1 MSVGADVGSKVYII
15 KPSDPRNSVVWVQ
28 ATVSVPNQLA
38 TYLKQKKGITGNQ
51 LVGSGTGWAVGTPGQ
66 GVRYIITNGHVVQ
79 HAYAWPKGEGDPFGI
94 KSSTLDE
101 ALRKSGMTLKDLNMK
116 HEIRVYFSN
125 NDYVVPEVVYYSGP
139 TDKDIAILK
148 LDEPTDKRTAL
159 LIRNSDTVNEAGE
172 EITALGYPGSSD
184 KVADQSTLDHDVN
197 DVTVTSGNVSKRV
210 KPSGCNYE
218 AFQITAPINP
228 GNSGGPL
235 IDKDGYVVGVNT
247 LSNTL
252 DSNMFYAIAS
262 NEVIDILDSENI
274 SYTTTY
280 KQISP
285 LISLLIIG
293 IIMILGSG
301 VLIFVPFG
309 RKKTPVAAPV
319 AQQPGVNPY
328 AASQQPQQPAA
339 QGYPQQNYQG
349 QSFPV
354 QRAAPANQGTA
365 AAATAASAA
374 SAGQYAA
381 GQVVSG
387 QTAVSQAAQG
397 QAAAPA
403 TAQTQ
408 HPVLKGIKG
417 QFAGKAFDLSRGAVV
432 LGRDPATCNLVF
444 NKETPGISGKHCQMN
459 YDAVSGSFIL
469 TDLGSSY
476 GTYTGSGKKLAANVP
491 ESLAAGDIF
500 YLADENVKFQVTK
513 A

>member
-1 MSVGADVGSKVYII
+1 
-15 KPSDPRNSVVWVQ
+15 
-28 ATVSVPNQLA
+28 
-38 TYLKQKKGITGNQ
+38 
-51 LVGSGTGWAVGTPGQ
+51 
-66 GVRYIITNGHVVQ
+66 
-79 HAYAWPKGEGDPFGI
+79 
-94 KSSTLDE
+94 
-101 ALRKSGMTLKDLNMK
+101 
-116 HEIRVYFSN
+116 
-125 NDYVVPEVVYYSGP
+125 
-139 TDKDIAILK
+139 
-148 LDEPTDKRTAL
+148 
-159 LIRNSDTVNEAGE
+159 
-172 EITALGYPGSSD
+172 
-184 KVADQSTLDHDVN
+184 
-197 DVTVTSGNVSKRV
+197 
-210 KPSGCNYE
+210 
-218 AFQITAPINP
+218 
-228 GNSGGPL
+228 
-235 IDKDGYVVGVNT
+235 
-247 LSNTL
+247 
-252 DSNMFYAIAS
+252 MFYAIAS

-328 AASQQPQQPAA
+328 AASQQPQQPQQPAA

-365 AAATAASAA
+365 AAATAASAASAA

-408 HPVLKGIKG
+408 HPVHQGIKG